1 MHTVELC
8 DWTRHGT
15 IMYMGRTVFKE
26 VSFRPGLLLLHTQ
39 VNIDQL
45 RSVKISQDK
54 ILLLGTKSSI
64 PYHLLLFLAASGI
77 FLSLSHAP
85 SVVGLYDTIRSST
98 SCHVPHHA
106 SFTDILLGNCATM

>member
-1 MHTVELC
+1 MFLQSIYRQLRPLRWHMHTVELC
-8 DWTRHGT
+8 DWTRHGS

-54 ILLLGTKSSI
+54 ILFCLTQASKLRLGE
-64 PYHLLLFLAASGI
+64 L
-77 FLSLSHAP
+77 
-85 SVVGLYDTIRSST
+85 VIR
-98 SCHVPHHA
+98 
-106 SFTDILLGNCATM
+106 